1 MSAKG
6 NKIGIWMAR
15 PKGRTVMGF
24 AFGLGAAIVIIGALF
39 KIMHWPFCNEMLI
52 LGLGTEAVLFTLSS
66 FQLTHAEP
74 DWSVYYPYLIPVED
88 RATVAQE
95 NDGTT
100 RNLITHPVAV
110 NGGGSGDG
118 AGATE
123 KVAELMEKAKIDQ
136 ALLDRLGNAMRDLS
150 HNAEQLK
157 SVSSAASATDS
168 YVASLEDASKK
179 MSSLSDAYQRASTSI
194 AGLTSNTEAGES
206 FGEQMQ
212 KVSKN
217 LSALNNVYELQLQG
231 SSAHL
236 EATQGFQKQV
246 SEMMHN
252 LSASAEDTKLYREN
266 MAVLAQNLTDLNNV
280 YGNML
285 KAMRS

>member
-6 NKIGIWMAR
+6 NKIGMWMAR
-15 PKGRTVMGF
+15 PNGRKFMGY
-24 AFGLGAAIVIIGALF
+24 AFGLGAAVVILGALF

-52 LGLGTEAVLFTLSS
+52 IGLGTEAVLFTLSS
-66 FQLTHAEP
+66 FQVTHAEP
-74 DWSVYYPYLIPVED
+74 DWSVYYPYLIPLEERAKSVE
-88 RATVAQE
+88 E
-95 NDGTT
+95 IDGTK
-100 RNLITHPVAV
+100 RDLITHPVAV
-110 NGGGSGDG
+110 NGGSSDG

-157 SVSSAASATDS
+157 DVSSAASATNS
-168 YVASLEDASKK
+168 YVSSLEDASKK

-246 SEMMHN
+246 SEMMSN
-252 LSASAEDTKLYREN
+252 LAASTEDTKLYREN

>member
-39 KIMHWPFCNEMLI
+39 KIMHWPGCNEMLI
-52 LGLGTEAVLFTLSS
+52 AGLGTEAVLFTLSS

-74 DWSVYYPYLIPVED
+74 DWSIYYPYLVPVED
-88 RATVAQE
+88 RAVVAQE

-100 RNLITHPVAV
+100 RNLLTSPVAG
-110 NGGGSGDG
+110 NGGSGDG
-118 AGATE
+118 ATE
-123 KVAELMEKAKIDQ
+123 KIAELMEKAKIDQ

-168 YVASLEDASKK
+168 YVSSLEEASKK
-179 MSSLSDAYQRASTSI
+179 MSSLSEAYQRASVSI

-246 SEMMHN
+246 SEMMQN
-252 LSASAEDTKLYREN
+252 LAASTEDTKLYREN

>member
-24 AFGLGAAIVIIGALF
+24 AFGIGAAVVIIGALF

-52 LGLGTEAVLFTLSS
+52 AGLGTEAVLFTLSS

-74 DWSVYYPYLIPVED
+74 DWSIYYPYLVPVED

-100 RNLITHPVAV
+100 RNLLTNPVADK
-110 NGGGSGDG
+110 GGSGDG
-118 AGATE
+118 ATE
-123 KVAELMEKAKIDQ
+123 KIAELMEKAKIDK

-168 YVASLEDASKK
+168 YVSSLEEASKK
-179 MSSLSDAYQRASTSI
+179 MSSLSEAYQRASVSI
-194 AGLTSNTEAGES
+194 AVLTSNTYAGES
-206 FGEQMQ
+206 FCEQMQ

-246 SEMMHN
+246 SEMMSN
-252 LSASAEDTKLYREN
+252 LAASTEDTKLYREN

>member
-24 AFGLGAAIVIIGALF
+24 AFGLGAAVVIIGALF

-52 LGLGTEAVLFTLSS
+52 AGLGTEAVLFTLSS

-100 RNLITHPVAV
+100 RNLITHPVADK
-110 NGGGSGDG
+110 GGSSDG
-118 AGATE
+118 ASE
-123 KVAELMEKAKIDQ
+123 KIAELMEKAKIDQ

-157 SVSSAASATDS
+157 DVSSAVSATSS
-168 YVASLEDASKK
+168 YVSSLEEASKK
-179 MSSLSDAYQRASTSI
+179 MSSLSESYQRASVTI
-194 AGLTSNTEAGES
+194 AGITSNTEAGES

-246 SEMMHN
+246 SEMMSN
-252 LSASAEDTKLYREN
+252 LAASTEDTKLYREN

>member
-6 NKIGIWMAR
+6 NRIGIWMAR

-24 AFGLGAAIVIIGALF
+24 AFGLGAAVVIIGALF

-52 LGLGTEAVLFTLSS
+52 IGLGTEAVLFTLSS

-74 DWSVYYPYLIPVED
+74 EWSIYYPYLVPVED

-100 RNLITHPVAV
+100 RNLLTHPVADK
-110 NGGGSGDG
+110 GGSSDG

-123 KVAELMEKAKIDQ
+123 KIAELMEKAKIDQ

-150 HNAEQLK
+150 QNAEQLK
-157 SVSSAASATDS
+157 DVSSAASATNS
-168 YVASLEDASKK
+168 YVSSLEEASKK

-246 SEMMHN
+246 SEMMSN
-252 LSASAEDTKLYREN
+252 LAASTEDTKLYREN

>member
-24 AFGLGAAIVIIGALF
+24 AFGLGAAVVIIGALF

-52 LGLGTEAVLFTLSS
+52 IGLGTEAVLFTLSS

-100 RNLITHPVAV
+100 RNLITHPVAEK
-110 NGGGSGDG
+110 GGSSDG
-118 AGATE
+118 ASE
-123 KVAELMEKAKIDQ
+123 KIAELMEKAKIDQ

-157 SVSSAASATDS
+157 DVSSAASATNS
-168 YVASLEDASKK
+168 YVSSLEEASKK
-179 MSSLSDAYQRASTSI
+179 MSSLSESYQRASVTI
-194 AGLTSNTEAGES
+194 AGITSNTEAGES

-246 SEMMHN
+246 SEMMSN
-252 LSASAEDTKLYREN
+252 LAASTEDTKLYREN

>member
-24 AFGLGAAIVIIGALF
+24 LFGIGAAVVIIGALF

-52 LGLGTEAVLFTLSS
+52 AGLGTEAVLFTLSS

-74 DWSVYYPYLIPVED
+74 EWSVYYPYLVPVED

-95 NDGTT
+95 NDGTP
-100 RNLITHPVAV
+100 RNLLTHPVADK
-110 NGGGSGDG
+110 GGSSDG
-118 AGATE
+118 ATD
-123 KVAELMEKAKIDQ
+123 KIAELMEKAKIDQ

-157 SVSSAASATDS
+157 DVSSAVSATNS
-168 YVASLEDASKK
+168 YVFSLEEASKK
-179 MSSLSDAYQRASTSI
+179 MSSLSESYQRASVTI
-194 AGLTSNTEAGES
+194 AGITSNTEAGES

-246 SEMMHN
+246 SEMMSN
-252 LSASAEDTKLYREN
+252 LAASTEDTKLYREN

>member
-24 AFGLGAAIVIIGALF
+24 AFGLGAAVVIIGALF

-52 LGLGTEAVLFTLSS
+52 IGLGTEAVLFTLSS

-74 DWSVYYPYLIPVED
+74 EWSVYYPYLVPVED

-95 NDGTT
+95 NDGTP
-100 RNLITHPVAV
+100 RNLLTHPVADK
-110 NGGGSGDG
+110 GGSSDG
-118 AGATE
+118 ASE
-123 KVAELMEKAKIDQ
+123 KIAELMEKAKIDQ

-157 SVSSAASATDS
+157 DVSSAASATNS
-168 YVASLEDASKK
+168 YVSSLEEASKK
-179 MSSLSDAYQRASTSI
+179 MSSLSESYQRASVSI
-194 AGLTSNTEAGES
+194 AGITSNTEAGES

-246 SEMMHN
+246 SEMMSN
-252 LSASAEDTKLYREN
+252 LAASTEDTKLYREN